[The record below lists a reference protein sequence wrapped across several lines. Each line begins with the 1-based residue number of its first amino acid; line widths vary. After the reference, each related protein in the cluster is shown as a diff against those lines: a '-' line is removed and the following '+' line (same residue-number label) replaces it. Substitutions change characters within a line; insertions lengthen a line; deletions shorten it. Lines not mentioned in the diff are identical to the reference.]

1 MEITGNNT
9 YLNDAIEAIEKV
21 SDSGLISGLIT
32 TESLNMIIPHQVQVS
47 NIRIEALIN

>member
-9 YLNDAIEAIEKV
+9 YLNDATEAIEKV
-21 SDSGLISGLIT
+21 SDSGLIT